1 LKRIKNK
8 KKKKKKKM
16 NGLLLQK
23 ISLKGAPISAF
34 FGVSG
39 KTSKKAYLLGVYSK
53 LQMIN
58 PEVSFLGLY
67 RACRFLEQLSQQKK
81 KIRILF
87 LNSNPEFSKIV
98 KNNAIFCKQY
108 YINTKWVGGTLT
120 NWKQISQS
128 IEAFDLFHSK
138 WGRLCQEI
146 SFPRLEKYKKCF
158 AGFLDKNSS
167 KKRNKLQFYE
177 KIKKSREAKEKNK
190 PDILIIVDPLSQQ
203 VAIKEAHSQNIPV
216 IALVNEGSDV
226 CNEITYPIIGNN
238 QSFRLVA
245 FCIGWIARVIKKD

>member
-1 LKRIKNK
+1 MIQEKDAL
-8 KKKKKKKM
+8 
-16 NGLLLQK
+16 NGQTLYREQK
-23 ISLKGAPISAF
+23 ISFNVSIQAPISAF
-34 FGVSG
+34 LKVSG

-158 AGFLDKNSS
+158 AGFLDKN

-177 KIKKSREAKEKNK
+177 KMKILKMQAKEKNK

-216 IALVNEGSDV
+216 IALVNSDV